1 MSKTENL
8 QKLGMFLLLWL
19 IVISGQEACA
29 QRRGPSPDQIFDYMD
44 KNKNG
49 RMDPDEIEN
58 SRGPF
63 KEMLQKAG
71 VDYRKGIDKKSFGA
85 TFEKIRQ
92 QREAEGGGRDR
103 GGDDRN
109 RDDDRR
115 REEYEKRK
123 QEYEKRRREEE
134 ERKKRESSK
143 SSSKKS
149 APVIK
154 PKPRVTVDMPTT
166 FTEGDRDTDGQIGFY
181 EWKKWKR
188 DSISD
193 FLKYDHNHDGFLTP
207 RELAA
212 GPNEAVVVVSP
223 TTPAPTDAAKP
234 ASIVK
239 TSAPTAKPAPI
250 QASVDLNSVAAR
262 RAESMFRLLDK
273 DRDDL
278 LSGDEWNRSRTIKP
292 LFEKG
297 GIDLAKPMS
306 KSDFLTNYVRLSDS

>member
-19 IVISGQEACA
+19 VVISGKEAWA
-29 QRRGPSPDQIFDYMD
+29 QGRGPPPEQIFDYMD

-71 VDYRKGIDKKSFGA
+71 VDYRKGIDKKSFGKA
-85 TFEKIRQ
+85 FEKIRQ
-92 QREAEGGGRDR
+92 QREAEGSDR
-103 GGDDRN
+103 SREDEDRK
-109 RDDDRR
+109 R

-123 QEYEKRRREEE
+123 REYYEKQ
-134 ERKKRESSK
+134 KREAETRSK
-143 SSSKKS
+143 KEGSKTPSKKS

-188 DSISD
+188 DAISD
-193 FLKYDHNHDGFLTP
+193 FLKYDHNNDGFLTP

-212 GPNEAVVVVSP
+212 GPNEALAVVTP
-223 TTPAPTDAAKP
+223 TKPAPTAGAAKP
-234 ASIVK
+234 AVVAK
-239 TSAPTAKPAPI
+239 TGTPAAKPAPI
-250 QASVDLNSVAAR
+250 QTSVDLNSVAAR

-306 KSDFLTNYVRLSDS
+306 KNDFLTNYVRLSDS